1 MQDTCLIYIVSQVLK
16 VVLLEKVIYMIQSVL
31 LFLVV
36 LLWLLYTL
44 ADTFLELQSLL
55 LEKMFLS
62 QILLF

>member
-16 VVLLEKVIYMIQSVL
+16 VLLLEKVIYMIQSVL